1 MIQQYSANALA
12 APICVDKKHFYI
24 VATGGDEA
32 CNSNSVL
39 ANPDFEFRHGQVT
52 FLDEAPQ
59 ALDVVLTQEIMSGT
73 YRPLPQCT

>member
-12 APICVDKKHFYI
+12 APIRVDKQHFYI

-32 CNSNSVL
+32 SNSNTVFV
-39 ANPDFEFRHGQVT
+39 NPYFEFRHKQIT
-52 FLDEAPQ
+52 FLDEVPQ
-59 ALDVVLTQEIMSGT
+59 ALDVILIQEIMSGT